1 MQTIKGTEQ
10 VGQIRLF
17 ASETWPGADKET
29 RQLLASAVVD
39 EFHQQIRKRQLN
51 IQWIPRNSSF
61 LVRNGDSLD
70 ITELTEMVDD
80 AYSNLLFQSSSFSQ

>member
-1 MQTIKGTEQ
+1 MQIIKGGKQ

-17 ASETWPGADKET
+17 AKETWPGADKET

-39 EFHQQIRKRQLN
+39 EFHRQIRKRGLN

-61 LVRNGDSLD
+61 IIRSGDSLD
-70 ITELTEMVDD
+70 ITELTEMVDG
-80 AYSNLLFQSSSFSQ
+80 AYSTES